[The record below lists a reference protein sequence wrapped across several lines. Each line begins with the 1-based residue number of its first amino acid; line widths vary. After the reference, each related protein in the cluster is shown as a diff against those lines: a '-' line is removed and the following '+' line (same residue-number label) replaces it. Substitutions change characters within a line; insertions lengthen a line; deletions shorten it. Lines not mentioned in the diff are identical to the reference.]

1 MSTSSVSPV
10 STNPTFN
17 GTSTYASDFQQVIS
31 RAVAI
36 DSMPLTQM
44 QTDLSTDTA
53 QSSELSTLNSDLG
66 SLQTAVQ
73 SIETAVTGSS
83 SYLATTSDSNVSASA
98 SAGALPGVYTVQVNS
113 LGSYN
118 NTMSVDGLTTITD
131 PSQGNLDASGNF
143 TLSVTGQPSISI
155 SASNLNGLVTN
166 INSSGLPVQA
176 SIVDV
181 GTPAAHDYR
190 LSIQGTTL
198 GAMGISLTDDAST
211 PNQLLNTLA
220 DGAQASYN
228 VNGYA
233 TAATSGSD
241 TVQIAPDLT
250 VNLKAV
256 TGTTTGAGGTT
267 ENAPTTITV
276 TRSTDAVASA
286 FQSFATAYNAIVT
299 ELDNNHGQTGGAL
312 TGQSVVNDIA
322 QALQAIQGYSPGSG
336 PFSSVEDLGLSIDKT
351 GMLTFNSLTFS
362 TAVSGQTD
370 ALFSFL
376 GGTATGGF
384 LQNATTALSGL
395 LDSTTGEV
403 TNDLTAMSSA
413 ISAKNTEISNE
424 QSSIATFQNNLIDQM
439 NAADAAIA
447 SLQSQATYVNELF
460 QSMTY
465 DQNNISGTSST
476 T

>member
-66 SLQTAVQ
+66 SLQSAVQ
-73 SIETAVTGSS
+73 GVASAVTGTSS
-83 SYLATTSDSNVSASA
+83 FLATASDNNVSASA
-98 SAGALPGVYTVQVNS
+98 TTGALPGVYTVQVNS

-181 GTPAAHDYR
+181 GTSTAHDYR

-211 PNQLLNTLA
+211 PNQLLHTLA

-241 TVQIAPDLT
+241 TVQIAPGLSVT
-250 VNLKAV
+250 LKAQ
-256 TGTTTGAGGTT
+256 TATDAS
-267 ENAPTTITV
+267 ATTITV
-276 TRSTDAVASA
+276 TRSTGAVASA
-286 FQSFATAYNAIVT
+286 LQSFATAYNAIVT

-376 GGTATGGF
+376 GGTTTGGF
-384 LQNATTALSGL
+384 LQNASTALSGL
-395 LDSTTGEV
+395 LDPTTGEV

-424 QSSIATFQNNLIDQM
+424 QSSITTFQNNLIDQM

-447 SLQSQATYVNELF
+447 TLQSQATYVNELF